1 MQTVDLI
8 GCWSYKG
15 PAFLTM
21 KKQLKYKTLQKTPN
35 LRNKPRQIP
44 TTRSEHLILNCS
56 DAPITQDHLN
66 HARVCNALVT
76 VCAEGLRD
84 ILLNKIPPGYSDF
97 YQLLLAR
104 KPALTAMRQL
114 RQEQN
119 DIMFPDPRVRYSVRC
134 HTVVLINKNYKF
146 SPTSSNWWDRGGVGG
161 RGGGW
166 YLGHELGYSC
176 AAGASHTHPIDVYWT
191 IEIVYL

>member
-1 MQTVDLI
+1 MEIIDNQECITCDECQVSHVMQTVDLI

-15 PAFLTM
+15 PALSDDE
-21 KKQLKYKTLQKTPN
+21 KKLKYKTLQKTPN

-56 DAPITQDHLN
+56 DAPISQDHLN

-76 VCAEGLRD
+76 VCAEGLRN

-104 KPALTAMRQL
+104 KSALTAMRQL

-134 HTVVLINKNYKF
+134 HTVVLLIR
-146 SPTSSNWWDRGGVGG
+146 TISSVPHPVTGGTGVEWEGGGGVVS
-161 RGGGW
+161 R
-166 YLGHELGYSC
+166 
-176 AAGASHTHPIDVYWT
+176 T
-191 IEIVYL
+191 